1 MPTPRPPSSSSF
13 LPFFLLFI
21 SFFPATIRSASSYSF
36 IYGGC
41 SQQRYFTPSP
51 YQSNLDSVLASLANA
66 AFSDLYAHF
75 TVGKD
80 GDPTTITGLFQCRGD
95 LTAGGGD
102 CSHCVQDAIG
112 QLHPLCPQA
121 CGASLQLDSCFVKYD
136 NATFLGVLDTTLIYK
151 KCSSSAANAYDS
163 DFLGRRDDVLRQ
175 LSSGGSYFRTASS
188 SGFVLGEAQCL
199 GDLSSGDCTQCV
211 TEAVE
216 RLREVCGSALSGDV
230 YLGKCYARYS
240 SAGLYSHASHDSQGG
255 DEAGKTLAIII
266 GLFAGVALIIVFL
279 SFLRKVCSGKGY

>member
-1 MPTPRPPSSSSF
+1 MPTAEPPSSSAF
-13 LPFFLLFI
+13 LFFVLLVSLFL
-21 SFFPATIRSASSYSF
+21 ATTRSASMNSF

-41 SQQRYFTPSP
+41 SQQRYFTSSL
-51 YQSNLDSVLASLANA
+51 YQSNLDSVLTSLANA
-66 AFSDLYAHF
+66 AFSDLYGHF
-75 TVGKD
+75 TVGKA
-80 GDPTTITGLFQCRGD
+80 GDPTTITGIFQCRGD
-95 LTAGGGD
+95 LPPGSGD

-112 QLHPLCPQA
+112 QLHLLCPQA

-136 NATFLGVLDTTLIYK
+136 NATFLGLQDTTLIYK
-151 KCSSSAANAYDS
+151 KCSPSAANSYDS

-175 LSSGGSYFRTASS
+175 LSSGGSSFRTASS
-188 SGFVLGEAQCL
+188 SGFVLGASQCL

-211 TEAVE
+211 AEAVG
-216 RLREVCGSALSGDV
+216 RLREVCGLALSGEV

-240 SAGLYSHASHDSQGG
+240 SAGLYSHANRDSRGG